1 MSYKYLLLILPFFLL
16 SCKQEIKKT
25 EPSITDQIISKQK
38 KIDQEMIHKKEVSEQ
53 KIKADTA
60 ITKSTI
66 LLLSPDEQE
75 IEEIKKRQ
83 GEDNFYTIADDANYY
98 SAEIYEAAPK
108 AVYSN
113 YKTIDFPN
121 ENYVFDKKK
130 SEDKWLVIDYKLGS
144 KPKIYSLVDYYRH
157 ITEK

>member
-1 MSYKYLLLILPFFLL
+1 MFKAITMKYIAVLSFSLLGML
-16 SCKQEIKKT
+16 SCTKAENKPIEHKST
-25 EPSITDQIISKQK
+25 EQK
-38 KIDQEMIHKKEVSEQ
+38 LEQ

-60 ITKSTI
+60 ITKSVI

-75 IEEIKKRQ
+75 IEEIKNKQ

-98 SAEIYEAAPK
+98 SAEIFDDIP
-108 AVYSN
+108 AVINSD

-130 SEDKWLVIDYKLGS
+130 SEDKWLVIDYKPGS
-144 KPKIYSLVDYYRH
+144 KPKIYSLADYYRH

>member
-1 MSYKYLLLILPFFLL
+1 MMFKITTMKYIAVLSFSLLGILACTKAEHKPIEHKPIEHKL
-16 SCKQEIKKT
+16 T
-25 EPSITDQIISKQK
+25 EQK
-38 KIDQEMIHKKEVSEQ
+38 LEQ

-60 ITKSTI
+60 ITKSAI
-66 LLLSPDEQE
+66 LLLGPDEQE
-75 IEEIKKRQ
+75 IEEIKKKQ

-113 YKTIDFPN
+113 YKTIDFPK
-121 ENYVFDKKK
+121 ENYVFDKNK
-130 SEDKWLVIDYKLGS
+130 SEDKWLVIDYKPGS
-144 KPKIYSLVDYYRH
+144 KPKVYSLVDYYRH

>member
-1 MSYKYLLLILPFFLL
+1 MKYIAVLSFSLLGML
-16 SCKQEIKKT
+16 SCTKAENKPIEHKST
-25 EPSITDQIISKQK
+25 EHKSTEQK
-38 KIDQEMIHKKEVSEQ
+38 LEQ

-60 ITKSTI
+60 ITKSVI

-75 IEEIKKRQ
+75 IEEIKKKQ

-98 SAEIYEAAPK
+98 SAEIFDAIP
-108 AVYSN
+108 AVINSD

-130 SEDKWLVIDYKLGS
+130 SEDKWLVIDYKPGS
-144 KPKIYSLVDYYRH
+144 EPKIYSLADYYHH